1 MQKNIFQLF
10 VLSFF
15 VLTSCSNG
23 NDYLPKKLGD
33 LTLTKI
39 IQNEKATRIINKM
52 HGKRLDGSDNFIAYY
67 GRKKSGNMLYVTV
80 YKNAERAKTDLI
92 SMAMKMAEGTQVFSP
107 LTSVKMGDNAHF
119 QTAGMGFTHYFYRFD
134 NILIWWQVQPG
145 KAESTYHD
153 LINFDF
159 AMLKDKAKRQ

>member
-1 MQKNIFQLF
+1 MQKKFFQLIF
-10 VLSFF
+10 LSFF
-15 VLTSCSNG
+15 VLISCSNG

-52 HGKRLDGSDNFIAYY
+52 HGKKLDGSDNIIAYY
-67 GRKKSGNMLYVTV
+67 GSKKSGNMLYVTV
-80 YKNAERAKTDLI
+80 YKNAEKAKTNLM

-107 LTSVKMGDNAHF
+107 LTSIKMGDNAHF
-119 QTAGMGFTHYFYRFD
+119 QTEGMGFIHYFYRFD
-134 NILIWWQVQPG
+134 NILIWWQVEPD
-145 KAESTYHD
+145 KAESTYDD

-159 AMLKDKAKRQ
+159 AMLKDRVKRQ